1 MAASGLLIGNEIFR
15 AYDDAKKKFK
25 DFDTWVAEAIR
36 DEFGEDMVAPL
47 MSAKIAKTSRL
58 PWDNPIVFENIALT
72 LNGRPVLPDV
82 DQDISVKELAFAV
95 TCLKKEFP
103 NDEFDD
109 KVIQYFAAE
118 AGEEGIAILPPE
130 LKDAQRFIPP
140 IFLNK
145 EQQSIQ
151 RAYLEEIKDY
161 IEIMTSASI
170 AGGGDK

>member
-1 MAASGLLIGNEIFR
+1 M
-15 AYDDAKKKFK
+15 
-25 DFDTWVAEAIR
+25 
-36 DEFGEDMVAPL
+36 
-47 MSAKIAKTSRL
+47 
-58 PWDNPIVFENIALT
+58 
-72 LNGRPVLPDV
+72 

-161 IEIMTSASI
+161 VEIMTSAST